1 MYVDPCRKLSMT
13 NTSVDEI
20 EGIINQS
27 TDVITKTLGLVN
39 IIDECATKIIT
50 SLKNDGK
57 VILFGNGGS
66 AADAQHMAAELIGRF
81 KIERSSIPAI
91 SLTTDTS
98 IITSIGNDYDFENIF
113 SRQIESLGNKHDIII
128 AISTSGNS
136 KNIINGVKSAKE
148 KGIFVIGLSGKSESE
163 LKKISDIT
171 INAPS
176 EDTARIQESHRV
188 IIHCL
193 CQLVEKSIVKF

>member
-1 MYVDPCRKLSMT
+1 MS
-13 NTSVDEI
+13 NFIDEI
-20 EGIINQS
+20 NTIFDENILVSNKTKELS
-27 TDVITKTLGLVN
+27 T
-39 IIDECATKIIT
+39 IIDECAKKIIAA
-50 SLKNDGK
+50 LKNNGK

-66 AADAQHMAAELIGRF
+66 AADAQHMAAELVGRF
-81 KIERSSIPAI
+81 KIERSSIAAI

-136 KNIINGVKSAKE
+136 KNVINGVKSAKN
-148 KGIFVIGLSGKSESE
+148 KGIFVIALSGKSDSE
-163 LKKISDIT
+163 LKDLADIT

-176 EDTARIQESHRV
+176 DDTARIQESHRI

-193 CQLVEKSIVKF
+193 CQLVEKSIVSS

>member
-1 MYVDPCRKLSMT
+1 MS
-13 NTSVDEI
+13 NFIDEI
-20 EGIINQS
+20 NTIFDESI
-27 TDVITKTLGLVN
+27 LVSN
-39 IIDECATKIIT
+39 KMKELSPIIDECAKKIIVA
-50 SLKNDGK
+50 LKNNGK
-57 VILFGNGGS
+57 VMLFGNGGS
-66 AADAQHMAAELIGRF
+66 AADAQHMAAELVGRF
-81 KIERSSIPAI
+81 KIERSSIAAI

-136 KNIINGVKSAKE
+136 KNVINGVKSAKD
-148 KGIFVIGLSGKSESE
+148 KGIFVIALSGKSGSE
-163 LKKISDIT
+163 LKDMADIT

-176 EDTARIQESHRV
+176 DDTARIQESHRI

-193 CQLVEKSIVKF
+193 CQLVEKSIVSS

>member
-1 MYVDPCRKLSMT
+1 MT
-13 NTSVDEI
+13 EINFSDEI
-20 EGIINQS
+20 NTIFDDSIKVISQTKSLSEKLNESANRIISCIQN
-27 TDVITKTLGLVN
+27 N
-39 IIDECATKIIT
+39 
-50 SLKNDGK
+50 GK

-81 KIERSSIPAI
+81 KIERHSIPAI
-91 SLTTDTS
+91 ALTTDTS

-113 SRQIESLGNKHDIII
+113 SRQIESLGNKDDVII

-136 KNIINGVKSAKE
+136 KNVINGVKSAKDQ
-148 KGIFVIGLSGKSESE
+148 GIFVIGLSGKSNSK
-163 LKKISDIT
+163 LKDMADVT

-176 EDTARIQESHRV
+176 DDTARIQESHRI

-193 CQLVEKSIVKF
+193 CQLIEKSVANS